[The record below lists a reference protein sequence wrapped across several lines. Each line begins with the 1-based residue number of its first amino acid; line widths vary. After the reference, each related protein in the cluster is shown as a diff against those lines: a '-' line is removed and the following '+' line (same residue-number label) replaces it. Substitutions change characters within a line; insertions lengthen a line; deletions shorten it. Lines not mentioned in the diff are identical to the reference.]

1 MGVHV
6 AGACAP
12 CTRALVR
19 ASTPLLCKPT
29 QFLLPC
35 TSARTHACTHAHT
48 PTQAHAQARA
58 RTHARAHANT
68 SARSHRAAHTLAPTY
83 SPALTPPA
91 PCSPFFVAALCFAVS
106 QLTKFILNYLE
117 TKELHWERLWGSGG
131 ASGV

>member
-1 MGVHV
+1 MHV

-19 ASTPLLCKPT
+19 ASTLALVV
-29 QFLLPC
+29 
-35 TSARTHACTHAHT
+35 
-48 PTQAHAQARA
+48 QAHAVPTALYI
-58 RTHARAHANT
+58 RTYACMHARAHANT
-68 SARSHRAAHTLAPTY
+68 SARSHRAAHSLAPTY

-106 QLTKFILNYLE
+106 QLTKLILNYLE

-131 ASGV
+131 GSGVQAGR